1 MDEMAIQVENLGKR
15 FRLGIGAGGYDTVL
29 QALARTV
36 RPKSNDRRE
45 LWALRGVD
53 MEVAR
58 GEVLGIIGHN
68 GSGKS
73 TLLRILARITVP
85 TEGVAW
91 TRGTVGA
98 LLDVGTGFD
107 EELTGRE
114 NIFLNGTL
122 LGMRR
127 RMIRAHLDEIVE
139 FAGVERFLDTPT
151 KRYSDGMQLRLAFA
165 VAAHLESPIV
175 VVDEVL
181 AVGDS
186 TFREKCMGKMAELG
200 RHGRTVL
207 FVSHDLGT
215 VTRLCK
221 RVVWLEGG
229 RIRADGPARKIVSS
243 YLTAD
248 TRGGL
253 LDVEFDVDVG
263 AAAAVQ
269 RVTVRDALSGEVLTV
284 AQRGRAFTI
293 EMAFVVREVIRDV
306 DVSLI
311 LIDELGVIII
321 DDAVNDRPTGPG
333 LSGAPGTYVVSA
345 TIPGLLRAGPYVLRT
360 WIGNGFEEVVDRGL
374 LTIRVVAAE
383 DDPQEFMERTRA
395 VQPEIEWKAPR
406 EPLL

>member
-1 MDEMAIQVENLGKR
+1 MDEAAIRVENLGKR
-15 FRLGIGAGGYDTVL
+15 FRLGVGAGGYDTLL
-29 QALARTV
+29 QALARAV
-36 RPKSNDRRE
+36 RPKSNDQRE

-53 MEVAR
+53 MDVAR
-58 GEVLGIIGHN
+58 GEVLGVIGPN
-68 GSGKS
+68 GAGKS

-85 TEGVAW
+85 TEGAAW

-122 LGMRR
+122 LGMGRR
-127 RMIRAHLDEIVE
+127 KIRAHLDEIVE
-139 FAGVERFLDTPT
+139 FAGVERFLDTPI

-175 VVDEVL
+175 VIDEVL
-181 AVGDS
+181 AVGDAV
-186 TFREKCMGKMAELG
+186 FREKCMGKMAEMG
-200 RHGRTVL
+200 RRDRTVL

-221 RVVWLEGG
+221 RVVWLEAG

-243 YLTAD
+243 YLTHVTPA
-248 TRGGL
+248 GL
-253 LDVEFDVDVG
+253 LDVEFDVDPG
-263 AAAAVQ
+263 AATAVQ
-269 RVTVRDALSGEVLTV
+269 RVTVRDATSGQVLTV

-293 EMAFVVREVIRDV
+293 EMAFVVREAIRDV
-306 DVSLI
+306 DVSLV
-311 LIDELGVIII
+311 LIDELGAIIV
-321 DDAVNDRPTGPG
+321 DDAVNDRLTGAA
-333 LSGAPGTYVVSA
+333 LSGEPGTYVVSA
-345 TIPGLLRAGPYVLRT
+345 TFPGVLRAGPYLLRT
-360 WIGNGFEEVVDRGL
+360 WIGNSLEEAVDRGL
-374 LTIRVVAAE
+374 LTIRVAARE

-395 VQPEIEWKAPR
+395 VQPEIEWKARR